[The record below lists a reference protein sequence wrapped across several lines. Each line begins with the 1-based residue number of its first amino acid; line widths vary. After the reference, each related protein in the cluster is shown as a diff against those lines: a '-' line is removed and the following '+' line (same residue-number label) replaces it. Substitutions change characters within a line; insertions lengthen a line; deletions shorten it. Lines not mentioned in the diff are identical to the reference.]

1 MKLIDN
7 WRAVV
12 GKSWAFWLS
21 IISATLSAIEV
32 WLPMANI
39 LFPPKTFAIASGVVA
54 VLAAVARVV
63 YQASL
68 HDKGPDDVR

>member
-7 WRAVV
+7 WKVVV

-21 IISATLSAIEV
+21 ILSATLSAVEV

-39 LFPPKTFAIASGVVA
+39 LFPPKTFAIASGAVA

-68 HDKGPDDVR
+68 HDKGSDDVR

>member
-1 MKLIDN
+1 MKLIEN
-7 WRAVV
+7 WRSVV

-21 IISATLSAIEV
+21 IISAILSAIEV

-39 LFPPKTFAIASGVVA
+39 LVPPKTFAIASGVVA

-68 HDKGPDDVR
+68 HEEKKA